1 MADRSITYNILLRMR
16 DQASGV
22 SKTIDKELK
31 AVKLSADQVAGSLN
45 SISGRL
51 SAVSNSS
58 VGNVKNVSNVVD
70 NLKRQYQ
77 SLGKEAATAS
87 EALEN
92 STKKVTPRFNSL
104 NMSVQQVA
112 RELPA
117 LAISANTFFLAI
129 SNNLPILADSISAA
143 RKENQE
149 LIASGQKSV
158 PVWKQVAGSLF
169 SWQTALVAGVTILSM
184 YGGEIIDFTK
194 SLFVLSDATDSNKK
208 AFEALRNT
216 AISYNEELFKESN
229 NLRYIYNEIMATTEG
244 TTARKNAIDRLNDT
258 YEKYMP
264 YLLSE
269 KSSLGELNTVY
280 TAINSNLRTQ
290 IALKARSSQIDKL
303 LSEASKSQSE
313 AVDNMQKAL
322 SNQKISTP
330 ISDQIIASL
339 VQDAPKWREAGDTL
353 GEAFQQAMKN
363 IKTTFPQ
370 VRFDSDTRSGIY
382 EYLKS
387 FYQMESAVDAVN
399 KRVDLLLGKTN
410 QITEIGEVIITPDKN
425 DKNNENLNTNL
436 KTIGGIENKIKNLK
450 EIQSKASEEQQVALE
465 KEIRLYEARLEL
477 MKKTIFAAAE
487 GNLTKGD
494 KEFLK
499 LPNIQSM
506 DIPAIEFPLKIDEK
520 SYQRV
525 QQIIRESGYVFVKE
539 AQITAEQVSGILSN
553 SIEGFM
559 EGFGEAVASGNGL
572 EILRSFLLSLM
583 DMLQQF
589 GSAMIAA
596 GMASEA
602 LKAISWNGIG
612 GIIAGAALIAA
623 TSAAKSALQNI
634 TAFAA
639 GGIVSGPTLALV
651 GEYSGAS
658 NNPEVIA
665 PLNKLRSMLEPT
677 DFSAK
682 GLYLETKVKG
692 KDLYIALRGV
702 EHEKR
707 RTR

>member
-1 MADRSITYNILLRMR
+1 MADRGITYDILLRMR
-16 DQASGV
+16 DQVSGV

-31 AVKLSADQVAGSLN
+31 VVKQSADQVVGSLN
-45 SISGRL
+45 GISGRL

-58 VGNVKNVSNVVD
+58 VGNVKNISNVVD

-92 STKKVTPRFNSL
+92 STKRVTPRFNSL
-104 NMSVQQVA
+104 NVSVQQVA

-129 SNNLPILADSISAA
+129 SNNLPILADSISAV

-149 LIASGQKSV
+149 LIASGQKAV

-184 YGGEIIDFTK
+184 YGEEIFNVAGEMSGLSKVTKTQIDRQKELNDSQQKGAQNAQEELMKLKLLYQASQDITRPMAERKRAVDELKK
-194 SLFVLSDATDSNKK
+194 SYPKYLGNLTEEEILTGKAATQYKNLTNAIVSSAKARAAQDKIVEYAKK
-208 AFEALRNT
+208 EIENEALLT
-216 AISYNEELFKESN
+216 ELYAKREQMVSRLTKEQQLLTDLS
-229 NLRYIYNEIMATTEG
+229 RTGEAQEFQVGIVSVVQG
-244 TTARKNAIDRLNDT
+244 KVDAIDKDIARLKNENED
-258 YEKYMP
+258 
-264 YLLSE
+264 
-269 KSSLGELNTVY
+269 
-280 TAINSNLRTQ
+280 I
-290 IALKARSSQIDKL
+290 LKL
-303 LSEASKSQSE
+303 
-313 AVDNMQKAL
+313 QKDLA
-322 SNQKISTP
+322 K
-330 ISDQIIASL
+330 
-339 VQDAPKWREAGDTL
+339 G
-353 GEAFQQAMKN
+353 
-363 IKTTFPQ
+363 IKVEDIT
-370 VRFDSDTRSGIY
+370 FDSS
-382 EYLKS
+382 E
-387 FYQMESAVDAVN
+387 
-399 KRVDLLLGKTN
+399 
-410 QITEIGEVIITPDKN
+410 
-425 DKNNENLNTNL
+425 NEKNTNKNL
-436 KTIGGIENKIKNLK
+436 ATIGGLINKINELK
-450 EIQSKASEEQQVALE
+450 EVQLKASEEQAIALE
-465 KEIRLYEARLEL
+465 KEIRLYEERLNL
-477 MKKTIFAAAE
+477 VNKTIIAGAE
-487 GNLTKGD
+487 GNLSKGST
-494 KEFLK
+494 ELLK
-499 LPNIQSM
+499 APNIQAM
-506 DIPAIEFPLKIDEK
+506 DVPAIEFPLKIDEK

-525 QQIIRESGYVFVKE
+525 QQKIRESGYVFVKE
-539 AQITAEQVSGILSN
+539 AQITARQMSGILSN
-553 SIEGFM
+553 SIQGFM

-589 GSAMIAA
+589 GSALIAA

-602 LKAISWNGIG
+602 LKAIAWSGIG
-612 GIIAGAALIAA
+612 GIIAGSALIAA
-623 TSAAKSALQNI
+623 TAAAKAALQNI

-651 GEYSGAS
+651 GDYSGAS

-677 DFSAK
+677 GLSAK
-682 GLYLETKVKG
+682 SLYLETKVKG

>member
-1 MADRSITYNILLRMR
+1 MADRGITYDILLRMR
-16 DQASGV
+16 DQVSGV

-31 AVKLSADQVAGSLN
+31 VVKQSADQVAGSLKG
-45 SISGRL
+45 ISGRL

-58 VGNVKNVSNVVD
+58 VGNVKNISNVVD

-92 STKKVTPRFNSL
+92 STKRVTPRFNSL

-129 SNNLPILADSISAA
+129 SNNLPILADSISAV

-149 LIASGQKSV
+149 LIASGQKAV
-158 PVWKQVAGSLF
+158 PVWKQVAGSLL

-184 YGGEIIDFTK
+184 YGEEIFNVVGEMSGLSKVTKTQIDRQKELNDSQQKGAQNAQEELTK
-194 SLFVLSDATDSNKK
+194 LKLLYQASQDITRPMAERKRAVDELKKSYPKYLGNLTEEEILTGKAATQYKNLTNAIVSSAKARAAQDKIVEYAKK
-208 AFEALRNT
+208 EIENEALLT
-216 AISYNEELFKESN
+216 ELYAKREQMVSRLTKEQQLLTDLS
-229 NLRYIYNEIMATTEG
+229 RTGEAQEFQVGIVSVVQG
-244 TTARKNAIDRLNDT
+244 KVDAIDKDIARLKNENED
-258 YEKYMP
+258 
-264 YLLSE
+264 
-269 KSSLGELNTVY
+269 
-280 TAINSNLRTQ
+280 I
-290 IALKARSSQIDKL
+290 LKL
-303 LSEASKSQSE
+303 
-313 AVDNMQKAL
+313 QKDLA
-322 SNQKISTP
+322 K
-330 ISDQIIASL
+330 
-339 VQDAPKWREAGDTL
+339 G
-353 GEAFQQAMKN
+353 
-363 IKTTFPQ
+363 IKVEDIT
-370 VRFDSDTRSGIY
+370 FDSS
-382 EYLKS
+382 E
-387 FYQMESAVDAVN
+387 
-399 KRVDLLLGKTN
+399 
-410 QITEIGEVIITPDKN
+410 
-425 DKNNENLNTNL
+425 NEKNTNKNL
-436 KTIGGIENKIKNLK
+436 ATIGGLINKINELK
-450 EIQSKASEEQQVALE
+450 EVQLKASEEQAIALE
-465 KEIRLYEARLEL
+465 KEIRLYEERLNL
-477 MKKTIFAAAE
+477 VNKTIIAGAE
-487 GNLTKGD
+487 GNLSKGST
-494 KEFLK
+494 ELLK
-499 LPNIQSM
+499 APNIQAM
-506 DIPAIEFPLKIDEK
+506 DVPAIEFPLKIDEK

-525 QQIIRESGYVFVKE
+525 QQKIRESGYVFVKE
-539 AQITAEQVSGILSN
+539 AQITARQMSGILSN
-553 SIEGFM
+553 SIQGFM

-589 GSAMIAA
+589 GSALIAA

-602 LKAISWNGIG
+602 LKAIAWSGIG
-612 GIIAGAALIAA
+612 GIIAGSALIAA
-623 TSAAKSALQNI
+623 TAAAKAALQNI

-677 DFSAK
+677 GLSAK
-682 GLYLETKVKG
+682 SLYLETKVKG

>member
-1 MADRSITYNILLRMR
+1 MR
-16 DQASGV
+16 DQVSGV

-31 AVKLSADQVAGSLN
+31 VVKQSADQVVGSLN
-45 SISGRL
+45 GISGRL

-58 VGNVKNVSNVVD
+58 VGNVKNISNVVD

-92 STKKVTPRFNSL
+92 STKRVTPRFNSL
-104 NMSVQQVA
+104 NVSVQQVA

-129 SNNLPILADSISAA
+129 SNNLPILADSISAV

-149 LIASGQKSV
+149 LIASGQKAV

-184 YGGEIIDFTK
+184 YGEEIFNVAGEMSGLSKVTKTQIDRQKELNDSQQKGAQNAQEELMKLKLLYQASQDITRPMAERKRAVDELKK
-194 SLFVLSDATDSNKK
+194 SYPKYLGNLTEEEILTGKAATQYKNLTNAIVSSAKARAAQDKIVEYAKK
-208 AFEALRNT
+208 EIENEALLT
-216 AISYNEELFKESN
+216 ELYAKREQMVSRLTKEQQLLTDLS
-229 NLRYIYNEIMATTEG
+229 RTGEAQEFQVGIVSVVQG
-244 TTARKNAIDRLNDT
+244 KVDAIDKDIARLKNENED
-258 YEKYMP
+258 
-264 YLLSE
+264 
-269 KSSLGELNTVY
+269 
-280 TAINSNLRTQ
+280 I
-290 IALKARSSQIDKL
+290 LKL
-303 LSEASKSQSE
+303 
-313 AVDNMQKAL
+313 QKDLA
-322 SNQKISTP
+322 K
-330 ISDQIIASL
+330 
-339 VQDAPKWREAGDTL
+339 G
-353 GEAFQQAMKN
+353 
-363 IKTTFPQ
+363 IKVEDIT
-370 VRFDSDTRSGIY
+370 FDSS
-382 EYLKS
+382 E
-387 FYQMESAVDAVN
+387 
-399 KRVDLLLGKTN
+399 
-410 QITEIGEVIITPDKN
+410 
-425 DKNNENLNTNL
+425 NEKNTNKNL
-436 KTIGGIENKIKNLK
+436 ATIGGLINKINELK
-450 EIQSKASEEQQVALE
+450 EVQLKASEEQAIALE
-465 KEIRLYEARLEL
+465 KEIRLYEERLNL
-477 MKKTIFAAAE
+477 VNKTIIAGAE
-487 GNLTKGD
+487 GNLSKGST
-494 KEFLK
+494 ELLK
-499 LPNIQSM
+499 APNIQAM
-506 DIPAIEFPLKIDEK
+506 DVPAIEFPLKIDEK

-525 QQIIRESGYVFVKE
+525 QQKIRESGYVFVKE
-539 AQITAEQVSGILSN
+539 AQITARQMSGILSN
-553 SIEGFM
+553 SIQGFM

-589 GSAMIAA
+589 GSALIAA

-602 LKAISWNGIG
+602 LKAIAWSGIG
-612 GIIAGAALIAA
+612 GIIAGSALIAA
-623 TSAAKSALQNI
+623 TAAAKAALQNI

-677 DFSAK
+677 GLSAK
-682 GLYLETKVKG
+682 SLYLETKVKG

>member
-1 MADRSITYNILLRMR
+1 MADRGITYDILLRMR
-16 DQASGV
+16 DQVSGV

-31 AVKLSADQVAGSLN
+31 VVKQSADQVAGSLN
-45 SISGRL
+45 GISGRL

-58 VGNVKNVSNVVD
+58 VGNVKNISNVVD

-92 STKKVTPRFNSL
+92 STKRVTPRFNSL
-104 NMSVQQVA
+104 NVSVQQVA

-129 SNNLPILADSISAA
+129 SNNLPILADSISAV

-149 LIASGQKSV
+149 LIASGQKAV

-169 SWQTALVAGVTILSM
+169 SWQTALVAGVTVLSM
-184 YGGEIIDFTK
+184 YGEEIFDFAK
-194 SLFVLSDATDSNKK
+194 SLFVLSDATDNNKK

-244 TTARKNAIDRLNDT
+244 TAARKNAIDRLNDT

-280 TAINSNLRTQ
+280 TAINSNLRAQ
-290 IALKARSSQIDKL
+290 IALKARSSQIDEL
-303 LSEASKSQSE
+303 LNEASKSQAE
-313 AVDNMQKAL
+313 AVYNMQKAL
-322 SNQKISTP
+322 SNQKLSIP

-363 IKTTFPQ
+363 IQTTFPQ
-370 VRFDSDTRSGIY
+370 VKFDSDTRSGIY
-382 EYLKS
+382 DYLKS
-387 FYQMESAVDAVN
+387 FYQMESAIDAVN

-425 DKNNENLNTNL
+425 GNNEDLNTNL

-494 KEFLK
+494 KELLK
-499 LPNIQSM
+499 LPNIQAI
-506 DIPAIEFPLKIDEK
+506 DVPAIEFPLKIDEK

-525 QQIIRESGYVFVKE
+525 QQKIRESGYVFVKE
-539 AQITAEQVSGILSN
+539 AQITARQMSGILSN
-553 SIEGFM
+553 SIQGFM

-589 GSAMIAA
+589 GSALIAA

-602 LKAISWNGIG
+602 LKAIAWSGIG
-612 GIIAGAALIAA
+612 GIIAGSALIAA
-623 TSAAKSALQNI
+623 TAAAKAALQNI

-677 DFSAK
+677 GLSAK
-682 GLYLETKVKG
+682 SLYLETKVKG

>member
-1 MADRSITYNILLRMR
+1 MADRGVTYDILLRMR
-16 DQASGV
+16 DQVSGV

-31 AVKLSADQVAGSLN
+31 VVKQSADQVVGSLN
-45 SISGRL
+45 GISGRL

-58 VGNVKNVSNVVD
+58 VGNVKNISNVVD

-92 STKKVTPRFNSL
+92 STKRVTPRFNSL
-104 NMSVQQVA
+104 NVSVQQVA

-129 SNNLPILADSISAA
+129 SNNLPILADSISAV

-149 LIASGQKSV
+149 LIASGQKAV

-169 SWQTALVAGVTILSM
+169 SWQTALVAGVTVLSM
-184 YGGEIIDFTK
+184 YGEEIFDFAK
-194 SLFVLSDATDSNKK
+194 SLFVLSDATDNNKK

-244 TTARKNAIDRLNDT
+244 TAARKNAIDRLNDT

-280 TAINSNLRTQ
+280 TAINSNLRAQ
-290 IALKARSSQIDKL
+290 IALKARSSQIDEL
-303 LSEASKSQSE
+303 LNEASKSQAE
-313 AVDNMQKAL
+313 AVYNMQKAL
-322 SNQKISTP
+322 SNQKLSIP

-363 IKTTFPQ
+363 IQTTFPQ
-370 VRFDSDTRSGIY
+370 VKFDSDTRSGIY
-382 EYLKS
+382 DYLKS
-387 FYQMESAVDAVN
+387 FYQMESAIDAVN

-425 DKNNENLNTNL
+425 GNNEDLNTNL

-494 KEFLK
+494 KELLK
-499 LPNIQSM
+499 LPNIQAM
-506 DIPAIEFPLKIDEK
+506 DVPAIEFPLKIDEK

-525 QQIIRESGYVFVKE
+525 QQKIRESGYVFVKE
-539 AQITAEQVSGILSN
+539 AQITARQMSGILSN
-553 SIEGFM
+553 SIQGFM

-589 GSAMIAA
+589 GSALIAA

-602 LKAISWNGIG
+602 LKAIAWSGIG
-612 GIIAGAALIAA
+612 GIIAGSALIAA
-623 TSAAKSALQNI
+623 TAAAKAALQNI

-677 DFSAK
+677 GLSAK
-682 GLYLETKVKG
+682 SLYLETKVKG

>member
-1 MADRSITYNILLRMR
+1 MADRGITYDILLRMR
-16 DQASGV
+16 DQVSGV

-31 AVKLSADQVAGSLN
+31 VVKQSADQVAGSLN
-45 SISGRL
+45 GISGRL

-58 VGNVKNVSNVVD
+58 VGNVKNISNVVD

-92 STKKVTPRFNSL
+92 STKRVTPRFNSL

-129 SNNLPILADSISAA
+129 SNNLPILADSISAV

-149 LIASGQKSV
+149 LIASGQKAV

-184 YGGEIIDFTK
+184 YGEEIFNVAGEMSGLSKVTKTQIDRQKELNDSQQKGAQNAQEELTK
-194 SLFVLSDATDSNKK
+194 LKLLYQASQDITRPMAERKRAVDELKKSYPKYLGNLTEEEILTGKAATQYKNLTNAIVSSAKARAAQDKIVEYAKK
-208 AFEALRNT
+208 EIENEALLT
-216 AISYNEELFKESN
+216 ELYAKREQMVSRLTKEQQLLTDLS
-229 NLRYIYNEIMATTEG
+229 RTGEAQEFQVGIVSVVQG
-244 TTARKNAIDRLNDT
+244 KVDAIDKDIARLKNENED
-258 YEKYMP
+258 
-264 YLLSE
+264 
-269 KSSLGELNTVY
+269 
-280 TAINSNLRTQ
+280 I
-290 IALKARSSQIDKL
+290 LKL
-303 LSEASKSQSE
+303 
-313 AVDNMQKAL
+313 QKDLA
-322 SNQKISTP
+322 K
-330 ISDQIIASL
+330 
-339 VQDAPKWREAGDTL
+339 G
-353 GEAFQQAMKN
+353 
-363 IKTTFPQ
+363 IKVEDIT
-370 VRFDSDTRSGIY
+370 FDSS
-382 EYLKS
+382 E
-387 FYQMESAVDAVN
+387 
-399 KRVDLLLGKTN
+399 
-410 QITEIGEVIITPDKN
+410 N
-425 DKNNENLNTNL
+425 DKNTNKNLA
-436 KTIGGIENKIKNLK
+436 TIGGLINKINELK
-450 EIQSKASEEQQVALE
+450 EVQLKASEEQAIALE
-465 KEIRLYEARLEL
+465 KEIRLYEERLNL
-477 MKKTIFAAAE
+477 VNKTIIAGAE
-487 GNLTKGD
+487 GNLSKGST
-494 KEFLK
+494 ELLK
-499 LPNIQSM
+499 APNIQAM
-506 DIPAIEFPLKIDEK
+506 DVPAIEFPLKIDEK

-525 QQIIRESGYVFVKE
+525 QQKIRESGYVFVKE
-539 AQITAEQVSGILSN
+539 AQITARQMSGILSN
-553 SIEGFM
+553 SIQGFM

-589 GSAMIAA
+589 GSALIAA

-602 LKAISWNGIG
+602 LKAIAWSGIG
-612 GIIAGAALIAA
+612 GIIAGSALIAA
-623 TSAAKSALQNI
+623 TAAAKAALQNI

-677 DFSAK
+677 DLSAK
-682 GLYLETKVKG
+682 SLYLETKVKG

>member
-1 MADRSITYNILLRMR
+1 MADRGITYDILLRMQ
-16 DQASGV
+16 DQVSGV

-31 AVKLSADQVAGSLN
+31 VVKQSADQVAGSLN
-45 SISGRL
+45 GISGRL

-58 VGNVKNVSNVVD
+58 VGNVKNISNVVD

-92 STKKVTPRFNSL
+92 STKRVTPRFNSL
-104 NMSVQQVA
+104 NVSVQQMA

-129 SNNLPILADSISAA
+129 SNNLPILADSISAV

-149 LIASGQKSV
+149 LIASGQKAV

-184 YGGEIIDFTK
+184 YGEEIFNVAGEMSGLSKVTKTQIDRQKELNDSQQKGAQNAQEELTK
-194 SLFVLSDATDSNKK
+194 LKLLYQASQDITRPMAERKRAVDELKKSYPKYLGNLTEEEILTGNAATQYKNLTNAIVSSAKARAAQDKIVEYAKK
-208 AFEALRNT
+208 EIENEALLT
-216 AISYNEELFKESN
+216 ELYAKREQMVSRLTKEQQLLTDLS
-229 NLRYIYNEIMATTEG
+229 RTGEAQEFQVGIVSVVQG
-244 TTARKNAIDRLNDT
+244 KVDAIDKDIARLKNENED
-258 YEKYMP
+258 
-264 YLLSE
+264 
-269 KSSLGELNTVY
+269 
-280 TAINSNLRTQ
+280 I
-290 IALKARSSQIDKL
+290 LKL
-303 LSEASKSQSE
+303 
-313 AVDNMQKAL
+313 QKDLA
-322 SNQKISTP
+322 K
-330 ISDQIIASL
+330 
-339 VQDAPKWREAGDTL
+339 G
-353 GEAFQQAMKN
+353 
-363 IKTTFPQ
+363 IKVEDIT
-370 VRFDSDTRSGIY
+370 FDSS
-382 EYLKS
+382 E
-387 FYQMESAVDAVN
+387 
-399 KRVDLLLGKTN
+399 
-410 QITEIGEVIITPDKN
+410 
-425 DKNNENLNTNL
+425 NEKNTNKNL
-436 KTIGGIENKIKNLK
+436 ATIGGLINKINELK
-450 EIQSKASEEQQVALE
+450 EVQLKASEEQAIALE
-465 KEIRLYEARLEL
+465 KEIRLYEERLNL
-477 MKKTIFAAAE
+477 VNKTIIAGAE
-487 GNLTKGD
+487 GNLSKGST
-494 KEFLK
+494 ELLK
-499 LPNIQSM
+499 APNIQAM
-506 DIPAIEFPLKIDEK
+506 DVPAIEFPLKIDEK

-525 QQIIRESGYVFVKE
+525 QQKIRESGYVFVKE
-539 AQITAEQVSGILSN
+539 AQITARQMSGILSN
-553 SIEGFM
+553 SIQGFM

-589 GSAMIAA
+589 GSALIAA

-602 LKAISWNGIG
+602 LKAIAWSGIG
-612 GIIAGAALIAA
+612 GIIAGSALIAA
-623 TSAAKSALQNI
+623 TAAAKAALQNI

-677 DFSAK
+677 DLSAK
-682 GLYLETKVKG
+682 SLYLETKVKG

>member
-1 MADRSITYNILLRMR
+1 MADRGNTYDILLRMR
-16 DQASGV
+16 DQVSGV

-31 AVKLSADQVAGSLN
+31 VVKQSADQVVGSLN
-45 SISGRL
+45 GISGRL

-58 VGNVKNVSNVVD
+58 VGNVKNISNVVD

-92 STKKVTPRFNSL
+92 STKRVTPRFNSL
-104 NMSVQQVA
+104 NVSVQQVA

-129 SNNLPILADSISAA
+129 SNNLPILADSISAV

-149 LIASGQKSV
+149 LIASGQKAV

-184 YGGEIIDFTK
+184 YGEEIFNVAGEMSGLSKVTKTQIDRQKELNDSQQKGAQNAQEELTK
-194 SLFVLSDATDSNKK
+194 LKLLYQASQDITRPMAERKRAVDELKKSYPKYLGNLTEEEILTGKAATQYKNLTNAIVSSAKARAAQDKIVEYAKK
-208 AFEALRNT
+208 EIENEALLT
-216 AISYNEELFKESN
+216 ELYAKREQMVSRLTKEQQLLTDLS
-229 NLRYIYNEIMATTEG
+229 RTGEAQEFQVGIVSVVQG
-244 TTARKNAIDRLNDT
+244 KVDAIDKDIARLKNENED
-258 YEKYMP
+258 
-264 YLLSE
+264 
-269 KSSLGELNTVY
+269 
-280 TAINSNLRTQ
+280 I
-290 IALKARSSQIDKL
+290 LKL
-303 LSEASKSQSE
+303 
-313 AVDNMQKAL
+313 QKDLA
-322 SNQKISTP
+322 K
-330 ISDQIIASL
+330 
-339 VQDAPKWREAGDTL
+339 G
-353 GEAFQQAMKN
+353 
-363 IKTTFPQ
+363 IKVEDIT
-370 VRFDSDTRSGIY
+370 FDSS
-382 EYLKS
+382 E
-387 FYQMESAVDAVN
+387 
-399 KRVDLLLGKTN
+399 
-410 QITEIGEVIITPDKN
+410 N
-425 DKNNENLNTNL
+425 DKNTNKNLA
-436 KTIGGIENKIKNLK
+436 TIGGLINKINELK
-450 EIQSKASEEQQVALE
+450 EVQLKASEEQAIALE
-465 KEIRLYEARLEL
+465 KEIRLYEERLNL
-477 MKKTIFAAAE
+477 VNKTIIAGAE
-487 GNLTKGD
+487 GNLSKGST
-494 KEFLK
+494 ELLK
-499 LPNIQSM
+499 APNIQAM
-506 DIPAIEFPLKIDEK
+506 DVPAIEFPLKIDEK

-525 QQIIRESGYVFVKE
+525 QQKIRESGYVFVKE
-539 AQITAEQVSGILSN
+539 AQITARQMSGILSN
-553 SIEGFM
+553 SIQGFM

-589 GSAMIAA
+589 GSALIAA

-602 LKAISWNGIG
+602 LKAIAWSGIG
-612 GIIAGAALIAA
+612 GIIAGSALIAA
-623 TSAAKSALQNI
+623 TAAAKAALQNI

-677 DFSAK
+677 GLSAK
-682 GLYLETKVKG
+682 SLYLETKVKG

>member
-16 DQASGV
+16 DQASSV

-31 AVKLSADQVAGSLN
+31 TVKLSADQVAGSLN
-45 SISGRL
+45 SISGQL

-149 LIASGQKSV
+149 LVASGQKSV

-244 TTARKNAIDRLNDT
+244 TAARKNAIDRLNDT

-290 IALKARSSQIDKL
+290 IALKTRSSQIDKL
-303 LSEASKSQSE
+303 LDEASKSQAE
-313 AVDNMQKAL
+313 AVDNMQKAF
-322 SNQKISTP
+322 SNQKLSTP

-425 DKNNENLNTNL
+425 NENLNTNL
-436 KTIGGIENKIKNLK
+436 KTIGGIENKIKSLR
-450 EIQSKASEEQQVALE
+450 EIQSKASEEQQIALE
-465 KEIRLYEARLEL
+465 KEIRLYEERLNL
-477 MKKTIFAAAE
+477 IKKTIFAEAE

-494 KEFLK
+494 KELLK
-499 LPNIQSM
+499 LPNIQAM

-589 GSAMIAA
+589 GSALIAA

-602 LKAISWNGIG
+602 LKAIAWSGIG

-623 TSAAKSALQNI
+623 TSAAKAALQNV

>member
-1 MADRSITYNILLRMR
+1 MADRGITYDILLRMR
-16 DQASGV
+16 DQVSGV

-31 AVKLSADQVAGSLN
+31 VVKQSADQVVGSLN
-45 SISGRL
+45 GISGRL

-58 VGNVKNVSNVVD
+58 VGNVKNISNVVD

-92 STKKVTPRFNSL
+92 STKRVTPRFNSL
-104 NMSVQQVA
+104 NVSVQQVA

-129 SNNLPILADSISAA
+129 SNNLPILADSISAV

-149 LIASGQKSV
+149 LIASGQKAV

-169 SWQTALVAGVTILSM
+169 SWQTALVDGVTILSM
-184 YGGEIIDFTK
+184 YGEEIFNVAGEMSGLSKVTKTQIDRQKELNDSQQKGAQNAQEELTK
-194 SLFVLSDATDSNKK
+194 LKLLYQASQDITRPMAERKRAVDELKKSYPKYLGNLTEEEILTGKAATQYKNLTNAIVSSAKARAAQDKIVEYAKK
-208 AFEALRNT
+208 EIENEALLT
-216 AISYNEELFKESN
+216 ELYAKREQMVSRLTKEQQLLTDLS
-229 NLRYIYNEIMATTEG
+229 RTGEAQEFQVGIVSVVQG
-244 TTARKNAIDRLNDT
+244 KVDAIDKDIARLKNENED
-258 YEKYMP
+258 
-264 YLLSE
+264 
-269 KSSLGELNTVY
+269 
-280 TAINSNLRTQ
+280 I
-290 IALKARSSQIDKL
+290 LKL
-303 LSEASKSQSE
+303 
-313 AVDNMQKAL
+313 QKDLA
-322 SNQKISTP
+322 K
-330 ISDQIIASL
+330 
-339 VQDAPKWREAGDTL
+339 G
-353 GEAFQQAMKN
+353 
-363 IKTTFPQ
+363 IKVEDIT
-370 VRFDSDTRSGIY
+370 FDSS
-382 EYLKS
+382 E
-387 FYQMESAVDAVN
+387 
-399 KRVDLLLGKTN
+399 
-410 QITEIGEVIITPDKN
+410 N
-425 DKNNENLNTNL
+425 DKNTNKNLA
-436 KTIGGIENKIKNLK
+436 TIGGLINKINELK
-450 EIQSKASEEQQVALE
+450 EVQLKASEEQAIALE
-465 KEIRLYEARLEL
+465 KEIRLYEERLNL
-477 MKKTIFAAAE
+477 VNKTIIAGAE
-487 GNLTKGD
+487 GNLSKGST
-494 KEFLK
+494 ELLK
-499 LPNIQSM
+499 APNIQAM
-506 DIPAIEFPLKIDEK
+506 DVPAIEFPLKIDEK

-525 QQIIRESGYVFVKE
+525 QQKIRESGYVFVKE
-539 AQITAEQVSGILSN
+539 AQITARQMSGILSN
-553 SIEGFM
+553 SIQGFM

-589 GSAMIAA
+589 GSALIAA

-602 LKAISWNGIG
+602 LKAIAWSGIG
-612 GIIAGAALIAA
+612 GIIAGSALIAA
-623 TSAAKSALQNI
+623 TAAAKAALQNI

-677 DFSAK
+677 GLSAK
-682 GLYLETKVKG
+682 SLYLETKVKG